1 VELASYPGER
11 ERERQEKKEK
21 KRKKKSI
28 LPIRLLEW
36 EPGIVLKS
44 WVILNSYIQIIE

>member
-1 VELASYPGER
+1 VELALYPGER
-11 ERERQEKKEK
+11 G
-21 KRKKKSI
+21 KKKIKIKKKKKKAI

-44 WVILNSYIQIIE
+44 WVILNSYIQIVE